1 MQKNFDDKSMQ
12 QALRM
17 AQSEAGKSLIQQ
29 LKTQNGPALDAA
41 MAQAQA
47 GNFDEVKKTM
57 EKLLADPKFQSL
69 LEQLREGSH
78 G

>member
-17 AQSEAGKSLIQQ
+17 AQSDAGKSLMQQ
-29 LKTQNGPALDAA
+29 LKAQNGPALDNA
-41 MAQAQA
+41 MAQAKA

-57 EKLLADPKFQSL
+57 EKLLADPQFQAL
-69 LEQLREGSH
+69 LEQMKGGSH